1 MGTILEMNHI
11 SKTFP
16 GVKALD
22 DVSISIESG
31 TVHAI
36 MGENGAG
43 KSTLMKVLFGMYKPD
58 TGDIRINGENV
69 ELRST
74 KDALDHGISMIY
86 QELSPIK
93 DLSVA
98 ENIFMGRYPLK
109 RPGVVDWKATWQ
121 KAQELFDHWGMPY
134 QPTQKMRTLKMADM
148 QMIEIV
154 KAISFNA
161 KLIIMDE
168 PTSAITER
176 EVQKLFEFIRE
187 LKSRGITIVIITHK
201 LDEVFQIADAI
212 SVLRDGQ
219 YIGSKPIAEITKDE
233 MVTMMVGREI
243 SNMFAEKQNEIGDV
257 LLGVRHLNNGTHVR
271 DVSFQLHKGE
281 ILGFAGIMGAGRTE
295 TLRCVFGLDTA
306 ESGEIWLD
314 GQQLKIRNARDAISR
329 GIMMATESR
338 KDDGLVLCRSIRENM
353 TLPSLYRTARGG
365 IINKKKEKET
375 VGNFSGKLRVKT
387 ASLETMANS
396 LSGGNQQKVILCKWL
411 MMNPKVL
418 IVDEPTRG
426 IDIGAKTEI
435 YHIMAELAAQGVG
448 IIVISSDMEEVIG
461 VSDRILVMCEGRIS
475 GCLQKEEVTQERIM
489 ELASEVETA

>member
-1 MGTILEMNHI
+1 MNTILEMSHI
-11 SKTFP
+11 SKSFP

-22 DVSISIESG
+22 DVSIQIERG

-43 KSTLMKVLFGMYKPD
+43 KSTLMKVLFGMYRPD
-58 TGDIRINGENV
+58 SGEIRINGEKV
-69 ELRST
+69 VLRST
-74 KDALDHGISMIY
+74 KDALERGISMIY
-86 QELSPIK
+86 QELSPLK
-93 DLSVA
+93 DLSIA

-109 RPGVVDWKATWQ
+109 RPGVVDWKATMQ
-121 KAQELFDHWGMPY
+121 RAQELFDHWGMPY
-134 QPTQKMRTLKMADM
+134 RPAQKMRTLKMADM

-176 EVQKLFEFIRE
+176 EVQKLFSFIRE
-187 LKSRGITIVIITHK
+187 LKNRGITIVIITHK

-219 YIGSKPIAEITKDE
+219 YIGSKPISAITKDE

-243 SNMFAEKQNEIGDV
+243 NNMFAAKQGEIGDV
-257 LLGVRHLNNGTHVR
+257 LLDVRHLKNGTRVR
-271 DVSFQLHKGE
+271 DVSFQLHRGE

-295 TLRCVFGLDTA
+295 TLRCVFGLDRA
-306 ESGEIWLD
+306 ESGEVWLD
-314 GQQLKIRNARDAISR
+314 GKKLHIRHVRDAISN

-353 TLPSLYRTARGG
+353 TLPSLYRTSAHGV
-365 IINKKKEKET
+365 INRKKEKQT
-375 VGNFSGKLRVKT
+375 VSDFSSKLRVKT
-387 ASLETMANS
+387 ASLETMANA

-411 MMNPKVL
+411 MMHPQVL

-426 IDIGAKTEI
+426 IDIGAKAEI
-435 YHIMAELAAQGVG
+435 YQIMSDLASQGVG

-461 VSDRILVMCEGRIS
+461 VSDRILVMCEGQIS
-475 GCLQKEEVTQERIM
+475 GSLNRDEVTQEKIM
-489 ELASEVETA
+489 ELASEVQTA